1 MLAYHDMLR
10 HVLQHGKRKTDRTGV
25 GTVSVFGHQAHFP
38 IAPTFP
44 LVTTKR
50 VHWKS
55 VVAELLWMLSGATN
69 IRPLVEQKVSIW
81 SDWPHAGYRRATGE
95 EITLRAF
102 EDRIR
107 EDADF
112 AAKWGDLGPVY
123 GAQWRRWLGQDGQP
137 HDQLATVISQLRTR
151 PDDRG
156 IIMSGWNVPD
166 LPAMSLR
173 PCHTLYQ
180 WGVNDGVLD
189 CHLYQRSGDL
199 FLGVPFNIA
208 SASLLTSMLA
218 QICGLQ
224 AGDLI
229 HSFGDLHLYS
239 NHLDQAE
246 EQLSR
251 DPRPGPR
258 LVLDPSIREIDDFTR
273 DHIQLEGYDPHPP
286 IKAEVAV

>member
-1 MLAYHDMLR
+1 MFEYQSMLR
-10 HVLQHGKRKTDRTGV
+10 HVLENGRAKTDRTGV
-25 GTVSVFGHQAHFP
+25 GTVSVFGHQARFP
-38 IAPTFP
+38 IQPSFP

-55 VVAELLWMLSGATN
+55 VVAELLWMLSGSTN
-69 IRPLVEQKVSIW
+69 IRPLLLQKVSIW
-81 SDWPHAGYRRATGE
+81 SDWPLAAYRKGTGE
-95 EITLRAF
+95 EIAQRDF

-107 EDADF
+107 ADDAF
-112 AAKWGDLGPVY
+112 AERWGDLGGVY
-123 GAQWRRWLGQDGQP
+123 GKQWRRWPGPDGEV
-137 HDQLATVISQLRTR
+137 HDQLATVIEQLRTR

-156 IIMSGWNVPD
+156 IIMSGWNVPE
-166 LPAMSLR
+166 LSTMSLR

-189 CHLYQRSGDL
+189 CHLYQRSADL

-218 QICGLQ
+218 QVCGLRP
-224 AGDLI
+224 GDLV

-239 NHLDQAE
+239 NHLDQAR
-246 EQLSR
+246 EQLGR
-251 DPRPGPR
+251 EPRPGPT
-258 LVLDPSIREIDDFTR
+258 LVLDPSVREIDGFAME
-273 DHIQLEGYDPHPP
+273 HIRLEGYDPHPA